1 MTKPS
6 KKEPRLSLFAG
17 GLPGL
22 ARARPDAADA
32 PRAKKVARP
41 PVKRARVAGDELL
54 DARASSRLVDELQ
67 SAIKRKPTSEVRLAG
82 VVRALG
88 PLSADLRAELLS
100 AGETLVRRRTI
111 GRELWS
117 AIVRTLAED
126 DHPGLDGLL
135 DPALAEDEGG
145 GPATLSAAGLSSS
158 PELRARLAKLASGS
172 KPFVAFAAEIGR
184 VVRGDSP
191 GAHLLHLAPI
201 IKEAHRVALASSIVA
216 PLVRGLALSR
226 KSRRSRF
233 AAGAGER
240 LEPGF
245 AVLRS
250 AERHLGRW
258 LLFGE
263 AVVLAGDVRPLAE
276 ARSKSKD
283 GPESSRGAWSLV
295 AWALEAGALE
305 AGTLTVGTRAESA
318 APRLAATTPTPVARP
333 TTELSARL
341 SDRPSA
347 DRDLSFLFRMGD
359 AGVPS
364 AKPMLESLTRGP
376 LTEESHLR
384 AAAVLARA
392 FGRAELL
399 EPLRAA
405 ATTSREEL
413 RGLAIAALHDAGDA
427 NAAKDLAEEA
437 VASKHL
443 PTVAWGAHV
452 LANGALEGRG
462 DARSDRG
469 PVVTEALVRHL
480 QWGAFE

>member
-22 ARARPDAADA
+22 ARAASREEAGA

-41 PVKRARVAGDELL
+41 VVKRAKVAGEEAL
-54 DARASSRLVDELQ
+54 DARASSRLSDELS
-67 SAIKRKPTSEVRLAG
+67 SAMKRKPVSEARLAG

-88 PLSADLRAELLS
+88 PLSAELRSELFS
-100 AGETLVRRRTI
+100 AGEVLVRRKAL

-126 DHPGLDGLL
+126 DHPGLEGLL

-158 PELRARLAKLASGS
+158 PDLRAKLAKLASGG

-216 PLVRGLALSR
+216 PLVRGLGKAPAA
-226 KSRRSRF
+226 RF
-233 AAGAGER
+233 TAGAGAR

-263 AVVLAGDVRPLAE
+263 AVVLAGDESPLVE
-276 ARSKSKD
+276 ARKKSKE

-295 AWALEAGALE
+295 AWALEAARQPGGS
-305 AGTLTVGTRAESA
+305 GT
-318 APRLAATTPTPVARP
+318 APPFARP

-347 DRDLSFLFRMGD
+347 DRDLSFLFRMGE
-359 AGVPS
+359 AAVPS
-364 AKPMLESLTRGP
+364 AKPMLESLVRGP

-392 FGRAELL
+392 FGRHDLHA
-399 EPLRAA
+399 PLRAA
-405 ATTSREEL
+405 AATSRDEL
-413 RGLAIAALHDAGDA
+413 RGLAIAALHDAGDG
-427 NAAKDLAEEA
+427 AAKELAEDA
-437 VASKHL
+437 LTSKHL

-452 LANGALEGRG
+452 LAN
-462 DARSDRG
+462 RG
-469 PVVTEALVRHL
+469 PCLSESRVRQL